1 MGMQNGAV
9 SDIVYT
15 SYFALWRKP
24 LKRAVAALIIVA
36 MLLPLILTGC
46 GPDRGQGSVVC
57 RQFIQHLSNFEYDAA
72 YQLISPDLQKEEPY
86 QPPKATKAPTPG
98 PGETAAPTAEPTAT
112 PLPTAE
118 PTAVPADVT
127 DHRMTKTEFRK
138 RYTDIFEAM
147 ELTAITSQII
157 SEVNGTLNASV
168 VYRMA
173 YLTKKAGNLIF
184 DFTVNSEYHEGWV
197 VMWDPSLIF
206 PNMEWGD
213 TMLMGTNYPDRGEIF
228 DADGILLA
236 ENVSAVTVYCIPS
249 KIQLRDGGKAVTD
262 VKELFKA
269 EDKDLTPDQLLEKEQ
284 YVPFEQAVAAVP
296 ELEMTEADV
305 RNSLA
310 RTFRDFAKLA
320 VLYPDEMNP
329 DLEARLLSIPGVGV
343 DSNNYGTL
351 RQYPFGTSLAHLLG
365 YAGIIQKEYLNHYSM
380 ENGILKENKE
390 WLYVLDENGNKVND
404 PNYDGDSW
412 LGYAGLEKQYEERLR
427 GVKGS
432 FAYIQGA
439 GGKVKQILYNVP
451 AVDGEDL
458 HLTVKINLQ
467 QRAEEVIKNIVYDDS
482 ISGTVIVMDPTTGG
496 VQAMVSVPGYDPN
509 DFSRGDLD
517 DEAWAAMEKDPKTP
531 LLNRAIQG
539 LYPPGST
546 FKPLVAIT
554 GLESGNMTLD
564 WDFPEEQEH
573 LRGIDTIWNP
583 TKGKLIP
590 ESGVTKVT
598 RTYSTNRRGPMNM
611 KNCMIQSD
619 NIYFAYLGMKIGWD
633 TLKRYLT
640 VMGMG
645 EAVPFDL
652 PTQRSQ
658 IKNTTPDEDGRV
670 SEETMDLL
678 AMTGYGQGELLLTP
692 LQLATYI
699 SAFRNGGTAYAPYVI
714 ESIWQE
720 EGTEYVQVDQH
731 EETVWKDLCATTTA
745 EAIRDMLE
753 GVVEAPSNMG
763 KNPVTKQNWGGYGTG
778 RFLSVL
784 RTYTCA
790 GKTGTAELAKKQ
802 NAKDADKELAW
813 FVAFRSRHI
822 DGTELQPKEERLVLV
837 MLEID
842 MTKQL
847 EEWTMMKFLIAQ
859 VLLKDDTLTES
870 PTTDSCIE
878 SKSSDTETVN
888 TAATA
893 DGEGEDDE
901 NNAG

>member
-1 MGMQNGAV
+1 M
-9 SDIVYT
+9 
-15 SYFALWRKP
+15 
-24 LKRAVAALIIVA
+24 KRVIAALIILA
-36 MLLPLILTGC
+36 MLLPVALTGC

-57 RQFIQHLSNFEYDAA
+57 RQFIEYLANQNFDAA
-72 YQLISPDLQKEEPY
+72 YTLIAPDLQKEEPPE
-86 QPPKATKAPTPG
+86 PPKATKAPTPG

-118 PTAVPADVT
+118 PTAVPAEVT
-127 DHRMTKTEFRK
+127 DHRMTRTEFKR

-147 ELTAITSQII
+147 GLTAITAQIV

-173 YLTKKAGNLIF
+173 YLTSKAGNLIF

-228 DADGILLA
+228 DAEGILLA
-236 ENVSAVTVYCIPS
+236 ENVPAVTIYCIPS
-249 KIQLRDGGKAVTD
+249 KIQLKDGGKAVTD
-262 VKELFKA
+262 VKTLFKA
-269 EDKDLTPDQLLEKEQ
+269 EDKDLTPEQLAEKEL

-296 ELEMTEADV
+296 ELNLTEADV

-310 RTFRDFAKLA
+310 RTFRDFAKLK
-320 VLYPDEMNP
+320 VMYPDQMTPE
-329 DLEARLLSIPGVGV
+329 LEARLLTIPGVGV

-351 RQYPFGTSLAHLLG
+351 RQYPYGTSLAHLLG

-412 LGYAGLEKQYEERLR
+412 LGYAGLEKQYEEKLR

-439 GGKVKQILYNVP
+439 GGKVKQILYNIP
-451 AVDGEDL
+451 PVDGEDL
-458 HLTVKINLQ
+458 HLTVKIDLQ
-467 QRAEEVIKNIVYDDS
+467 KRVEEAIQTIVYDDS
-482 ISGTVIVMDPTTGG
+482 ISGTVIVMNPTTGG
-496 VQAMVSVPGYDPN
+496 VEALISFPGYDPN
-509 DFSRGDLD
+509 SFSRGEMD
-517 DEAWAAMEKDPKTP
+517 DEVWAAMEKDPKTP

-554 GLESGNMTLD
+554 ALESGAVTLD
-564 WDFPEEQEH
+564 WAFPEEQER
-573 LRGIDTIWNP
+573 LKGTDTIWNP
-583 TKGKLIP
+583 TKGTLMP

-633 TLKRYLT
+633 TLKRYLS

-645 EAVPFDL
+645 ESIPFDL

-658 IKNTTPDEDGRV
+658 IKNTTPDENGLV

-692 LQLATYI
+692 LQLASYI
-699 SAFRNGGTAYAPYVI
+699 SAFRNGGTVYEPYVI

-720 EGTEYVQVDQH
+720 DKTEYTEVSHH
-731 EETVWKDLCATTTA
+731 EATIWKELCATSTA
-745 EAIRDMLE
+745 DAILDMLE

-763 KNPVTKQNWGGYGTG
+763 KNPVTKENWGGYGTG

-790 GKTGTAELAKKQ
+790 GKTGTAELAKKL

-822 DGTELQPKEERLVLV
+822 DGTPLEPEEERLVLV

-842 MTKQL
+842 MTKQVD
-847 EEWTMMKFLIAQ
+847 EWTQMKFLIAQ
-859 VLLKDDTLTES
+859 VLLKDDTLTVP
-870 PTTDSCIE
+870 PTSESCIE
-878 SKSSDTETVN
+878 NSGTGDTDTVTTSATTDTEDDGN
-888 TAATA
+888 TN
-893 DGEGEDDE
+893 G
-901 NNAG
+901 

>member
-1 MGMQNGAV
+1 M
-9 SDIVYT
+9 
-15 SYFALWRKP
+15 
-24 LKRAVAALIIVA
+24 KRTVAALLILA
-36 MLLPLILTGC
+36 MLLPIAVLTGC

-57 RQFIQHLSNFEYDAA
+57 VQFINYLANEDYDSA
-72 YQLISPDLQKEEPY
+72 YNLIADDLKKEE
-86 QPPKATKAPTPG
+86 PPKATKAPTPG
-98 PGETAAPTAEPTAT
+98 PGETPAPTAAPTVEPTAEP
-112 PLPTAE
+112 E
-118 PTAVPADVT
+118 GNT
-127 DHRMTKTEFRK
+127 DHRMTRTEFKK
-138 RYTDIFEAM
+138 RYTDIFSAM
-147 ELTAITSQII
+147 GLTGIGKKII
-157 SEVNGTLNASV
+157 SEVNGTINASV
-168 VYRMA
+168 VYEMT
-173 YLTKKAGNLIF
+173 YYSEKAGNLTF
-184 DFTVNSEYHEGWV
+184 TFTVNSEYHEGWM

-213 TMLMGTNYPDRGEIF
+213 TMLVGTNYPDRGEIF

-236 ENVSAVTVYCIPS
+236 ENVPAVTVYCIPS
-249 KIQLRDGGKAVTD
+249 KIQLKDGGKAVTD
-262 VKELFKA
+262 VKTLFKA
-269 EDKDLTPDQLLEKEQ
+269 EDKGLTPEQLAEKEL

-296 ELEMTEADV
+296 ELQMTDADV

-320 VLYPDEMNP
+320 VLYPDEMSP
-329 DLEARLLSIPGVGV
+329 ELEARLLTIPGVGV

-412 LGYAGLEKQYEERLR
+412 LGYAGLEKQFEERLR

-432 FAYIQGA
+432 FADIQGK
-439 GGKVKQILYNVP
+439 GGAVKQILYNVP

-458 HLTVKINLQ
+458 HLTVKINMQ

-482 ISGTVIVMDPTTGG
+482 ISGTVIVMNPTTGG
-496 VQAMVSVPGYDPN
+496 VEAMVSFPGYDPN
-509 DFSRGDLD
+509 SFSRGDLD
-517 DEAWAAMEKDPKTP
+517 DEAWSAMEKDPKTP

-554 GLESGNMTLD
+554 ALESGNVTLD
-564 WDFPEEQEH
+564 WAFPEEQER
-573 LRGIDTIWNP
+573 LKGTDTIWNP

-598 RTYSTNRRGPMNM
+598 RTWSTNRRGPMNM

-633 TLKRYLT
+633 TLKKYLT

-645 EAVPFDL
+645 EAIPFEL
-652 PTQRSQ
+652 PTQKSQ
-658 IKNTTPDEDGRV
+658 IKNTGTAEEPA

-692 LQLATYI
+692 LQLACYI
-699 SAFRNGGTAYAPYVI
+699 SAFRNGGTVYAPYVI

-720 EGTEYVQVDQH
+720 DKTEYKEITHH
-731 EETVWKDLCATTTA
+731 EQTIWKELCATSTA
-745 EAIRDMLE
+745 ESIRDMLE
-753 GVVEAPSNMG
+753 GVVEPPSNMG
-763 KNPVTKQNWGGYGTG
+763 KNPVTKAPWAGYGTG

-784 RTYTCA
+784 RVYTCA

-813 FVAFRSRHI
+813 FVAFRSRHL
-822 DGTELQPKEERLVLV
+822 DGTELAPEEERLVLV

-842 MTKQL
+842 MTKQVD
-847 EEWTMMKFLIAQ
+847 EWTQMKFLIAQ
-859 VLLKDDTLTES
+859 ALLKDDTLTVS
-870 PTTDSCIE
+870 PSSESCIE
-878 SKSSDTETVN
+878 ERSSEPDAVN
-888 TAATA
+888 TAAGN
-893 DGEGEDDE
+893 DGENDDG
-901 NNAG
+901 NHAG

>member
-1 MGMQNGAV
+1 M
-9 SDIVYT
+9 
-15 SYFALWRKP
+15 
-24 LKRAVAALIIVA
+24 KRAVAALLIVA
-36 MLLPLILTGC
+36 VLLPLVLTGC
-46 GPDRGQGSVVC
+46 GPDRGSGTIVC
-57 RQFIQHLSNFEYDAA
+57 RQFIQYIAEQNFDAA
-72 YQLISPDLQKEEPY
+72 YGLIAADLRKPDPY
-86 QPPKATKAPTPG
+86 EPPKPTKAPTPG

-118 PTAVPADVT
+118 PTAEPAGST
-127 DHRMTKTEFRK
+127 DHSMTRAEFKK
-138 RYTDIFEAM
+138 RYTDIFDAM
-147 ELTAITSQII
+147 ELTAITSQIV

-173 YLTKKAGNLIF
+173 YLTNKAGNLIF
-184 DFTVNSEYHEGWV
+184 DFTVSSEYHEGWV

-213 TMLMGTNYPDRGEIF
+213 TMLAGTNYPDRGEIF
-228 DADGILLA
+228 DAEGILLA
-236 ENVSAVTVYCIPS
+236 ENVPAVTIYCIPS
-249 KIQLRDGGKAVTD
+249 KIQLKDGGKAVTD
-262 VKELFKA
+262 VKTLFKA
-269 EDKDLTPDQLLEKEQ
+269 EDKQLTPDQLLEKEL
-284 YVPFEQAVAAVP
+284 YVPFEQMVAAVP

-305 RNSLA
+305 RNALA
-310 RTFRDFAKLA
+310 RTFRDFCKLA
-320 VLYPDEMNP
+320 VLYPDEMSP
-329 DLEARLLSIPGVGV
+329 ELEARLLTIPGVGV

-351 RQYPFGTSLAHLLG
+351 RQYPYGTSLAHLLG

-390 WLYVLDENGNKVND
+390 WLYVLDEEGNRVND

-412 LGYAGLEKQYEERLR
+412 LGYAGLEKQYEEKLR

-458 HLTVKINLQ
+458 HLTVKINMQ
-467 QRAEEVIKNIVYDDS
+467 KRAEEAIKTIVYDDS
-482 ISGTVIVMDPTTGG
+482 ISGTVIVMNPTTGA
-496 VQAMVSVPGYDPN
+496 VEAMVSFPGYDPN

-554 GLESGNMTLD
+554 GLESGSVTLD
-564 WDFPEEQEH
+564 WAFPEEQER
-573 LRGIDTIWNP
+573 LKGTDTIWNP
-583 TKGKLIP
+583 TKGTLIP

-598 RTYSTNRRGPMNM
+598 RTWSTNRRGPMNM

-645 EAVPFDL
+645 ESVPFDL
-652 PTQRSQ
+652 PTQKSQ
-658 IKNTTPDEDGRV
+658 VKNTTPDENGNV

-699 SAFRNGGTAYAPYVI
+699 SAFRNGGVAYAPYVI
-714 ESIWQE
+714 ESVWQE
-720 EGTEYVQVDQH
+720 DKTEYNQVSHH
-731 EETVWKDLCATTTA
+731 EETVWKDLCATSTA

-753 GVVEAPSNMG
+753 GVVEPPSNMG
-763 KNPVTKQNWGGYGTG
+763 KNPITKQNWGGYGTG

-784 RTYTCA
+784 REYTCA
-790 GKTGTAELAKKQ
+790 GKTGTAELAKKL

-813 FVAFRSRHI
+813 FVAFRSKHL
-822 DGTELQPKEERLVLV
+822 DGTPLKPEEERLVLV

-842 MTKQL
+842 MTKQV
-847 EEWTMMKFLIAQ
+847 EEWTQMKFLIAQ
-859 VLLKDDTLTES
+859 VLLKDDTLTVS
-870 PTTDSCIE
+870 PGTDTCIE
-878 SKSSDTETVN
+878 GDTGTGDAVN
-888 TAATA
+888 TAATP
-893 DGEGEDDE
+893 DDE
-901 NNAG
+901 DGNSAG

>member
-1 MGMQNGAV
+1 M
-9 SDIVYT
+9 
-15 SYFALWRKP
+15 
-24 LKRAVAALIIVA
+24 KRTLAALLILA
-36 MLLPLILTGC
+36 MLLPLVLTGC

-57 RQFIQHLSNFEYDAA
+57 RQFIQYLAEQNFDAA
-72 YQLISPDLQKEEPY
+72 YDLISPDLQKEDPP
-86 QPPKATKAPTPG
+86 QPVKPTKGPTPG
-98 PGETAAPTAEPTAT
+98 PGETAAPTAAPTAT

-118 PTAVPADVT
+118 PTAEPADST
-127 DHRMTKTEFRK
+127 NHRMTRAEFKK
-138 RYTDIFEAM
+138 RYTDIFDAM
-147 ELTAITSQII
+147 ELTAITSQIV

-173 YLTKKAGNLIF
+173 YLTNKAGNLIF
-184 DFTVNSEYHEGWV
+184 DFTVSSEYHEGWV

-213 TMLMGTNYPDRGEIF
+213 TMLVGTNYPDRGEIF
-228 DADGILLA
+228 DAEGILLA
-236 ENVSAVTVYCIPS
+236 ENVPAVTIYCIPS
-249 KIQLRDGGKAVTD
+249 KIQLKDGGKAVTD
-262 VKELFKA
+262 VKTLFKA
-269 EDKDLTPDQLLEKEQ
+269 EDKQLTPDQLLEKEL

-296 ELEMTEADV
+296 ELELTEADV

-310 RTFRDFAKLA
+310 RTFRDFAKLK

-329 DLEARLLSIPGVGV
+329 ELEARLLAIPGVGV

-351 RQYPFGTSLAHLLG
+351 RQYPYGTSLAHLLG

-412 LGYAGLEKQYEERLR
+412 LGYAGLEKQYEEKLR

-432 FAYIQGA
+432 FAYIQGK
-439 GGKVKQILYNVP
+439 GGQVKQILYNVP

-458 HLTVKINLQ
+458 HLSVKINLQ
-467 QRAEEVIKNIVYDDS
+467 KRTEEVIQNIVYDDA
-482 ISGTVIVMDPTTGG
+482 ISGTVIVMNPTTGA
-496 VQAMVSVPGYDPN
+496 VEAMVSFPGYDPN
-509 DFSRGDLD
+509 SFTRGDLD

-564 WDFPEEQEH
+564 WAFPEEQEH

-583 TKGKLIP
+583 TKGTLIP

-645 EAVPFDL
+645 EAIPFDL
-652 PTQRSQ
+652 PTQKSQ
-658 IKNTTPDEDGRV
+658 IKNTGDGEKEA

-692 LQLATYI
+692 LQLLRDRVRLA
-699 SAFRNGGTAYAPYVI
+699 GG
-714 ESIWQE
+714 QDR
-720 EGTEYVQVDQH
+720 VQRGLPPRAH
-731 EETVWKDLCATTTA
+731 H
-745 EAIRDMLE
+745 LE
-753 GVVEAPSNMG
+753 GDLRHRHGRIHPGHAGGGRGGAQHHGQEPGDPRALGRLRHGPVFEHPSDLHLRRQDG
-763 KNPVTKQNWGGYGTG
+763 HRRVGEKAERQGRGQGAGLVRGLPQPPYRRHRAGPRRGAAGAGHAGDRHDQAGGRVDPDEVFDRPGPAEG
-778 RFLSVL
+778 RQPDGVAHL
-784 RTYTCA
+784 RHLHRGGHGDHRRRFQQRRGRA
-790 GKTGTAELAKKQ
+790 Q
-802 NAKDADKELAW
+802 
-813 FVAFRSRHI
+813 R
-822 DGTELQPKEERLVLV
+822 RLR
-837 MLEID
+837 
-842 MTKQL
+842 
-847 EEWTMMKFLIAQ
+847 
-859 VLLKDDTLTES
+859 
-870 PTTDSCIE
+870 
-878 SKSSDTETVN
+878 
-888 TAATA
+888 AA
-893 DGEGEDDE
+893 
-901 NNAG
+901 

>member
-1 MGMQNGAV
+1 M
-9 SDIVYT
+9 
-15 SYFALWRKP
+15 
-24 LKRAVAALIIVA
+24 KRAVAALLIVA
-36 MLLPLILTGC
+36 VLLPLVLTGC
-46 GPDRGQGSVVC
+46 GPDRGSGTIVC
-57 RQFIQHLSNFEYDAA
+57 RQFIQYIAEQNFDAA
-72 YQLISPDLQKEEPY
+72 YGLIAADLRKPDPY
-86 QPPKATKAPTPG
+86 EPPKPTKAPTPG

-118 PTAVPADVT
+118 PTAEPADSSN
-127 DHRMTKTEFRK
+127 HRMTRAEFKK
-138 RYTDIFEAM
+138 RYTDIFDAM

-168 VYRMA
+168 FYKMA
-173 YLTKKAGNLIF
+173 YISNKAGNLIF
-184 DFTVNSEYHEGWV
+184 DFTVKSEYHDGVWV

-213 TMLMGTNYPDRGEIF
+213 TMLAGTNYPDRGEIF
-228 DADGILLA
+228 DAEGILLA
-236 ENVSAVTVYCIPS
+236 ENVPAVTIYCIPS
-249 KIQLRDGGKAVTD
+249 KIQLKDGGKAVTD
-262 VKELFKA
+262 VKTLFKA
-269 EDKDLTPDQLLEKEQ
+269 EDKQLTPDQLLEKEL
-284 YVPFEQAVAAVP
+284 YVPFEQMVAAVP

-305 RNSLA
+305 RNALA
-310 RTFRDFAKLA
+310 RTFRDFCKLA
-320 VLYPDEMNP
+320 VLYPDEMSP
-329 DLEARLLSIPGVGV
+329 ELEARLLTIPGVGV

-351 RQYPFGTSLAHLLG
+351 RQYPYGTSLAHLLG

-390 WLYVLDENGNKVND
+390 WLYVLDEEGNRVND

-412 LGYAGLEKQYEERLR
+412 LGYAGLEKQYEEKLR

-458 HLTVKINLQ
+458 HLTVKINMQ
-467 QRAEEVIKNIVYDDS
+467 KRAEEAIKTIVYDDS
-482 ISGTVIVMDPTTGG
+482 ISGTVIVMNPTTGA
-496 VQAMVSVPGYDPN
+496 VEAMVSFPGYDPN

-564 WDFPEEQEH
+564 WAFPEEQER
-573 LRGIDTIWNP
+573 LRGTDTIWNP
-583 TKGKLIP
+583 TKGTLIP

-598 RTYSTNRRGPMNM
+598 RTWSTNRRGPMNM

-640 VMGMG
+640 IMGMG
-645 EAVPFDL
+645 ESVPFDL
-652 PTQRSQ
+652 PTQKSQ
-658 IKNTTPDEDGRV
+658 VKNTTPDENGNV

-699 SAFRNGGTAYAPYVI
+699 SAFRNGGVAYAPYVI
-714 ESIWQE
+714 ESVWQE
-720 EGTEYVQVDQH
+720 DKTEYNQVSHH
-731 EETVWKDLCATTTA
+731 EETVWKELCATSTA

-753 GVVEAPSNMG
+753 GVVEPPSNMG
-763 KNPVTKQNWGGYGTG
+763 KNPITKQNWGGYGTG

-784 RTYTCA
+784 REYTCA
-790 GKTGTAELAKKQ
+790 GKTGTAELAKKL

-813 FVAFRSRHI
+813 FVAFRSKHL
-822 DGTELQPKEERLVLV
+822 DGTPLKPEEERLVLV

-842 MTKQL
+842 MTKQV
-847 EEWTMMKFLIAQ
+847 EEWTQMKFLIAQ

-870 PTTDSCIE
+870 PGTDTCIE
-878 SKSSDTETVN
+878 GDTGAGDAVN
-888 TAATA
+888 TAATP
-893 DGEGEDDE
+893 DGEGG
-901 NNAG
+901 NSAG

>member
-1 MGMQNGAV
+1 M
-9 SDIVYT
+9 
-15 SYFALWRKP
+15 
-24 LKRAVAALIIVA
+24 KRTLAALLILA
-36 MLLPLILTGC
+36 MLLPLVLTGC

-57 RQFIQHLSNFEYDAA
+57 RQFIQYLAEQNFDAA
-72 YQLISPDLQKEEPY
+72 YELIAADLKKAEPE
-86 QPPKATKAPTPG
+86 QTAAPTKAPTPG
-98 PGETAAPTAEPTAT
+98 PGETAIPTMAPTAT

-118 PTAVPADVT
+118 PTAEPEGTTV
-127 DHRMTKTEFRK
+127 HRMTRAEFKR
-138 RYTDIFEAM
+138 RYTDIFDAM
-147 ELTAITSQII
+147 ELTAITSQIV

-173 YLTKKAGNLIF
+173 YLTNKAGNLIF
-184 DFTVNSEYHEGWV
+184 DFTVNSEYHDGQWV

-213 TMLMGTNYPDRGEIF
+213 TMLVGTNYPDRGEIF
-228 DADGILLA
+228 DAEGILLA
-236 ENVSAVTVYCIPS
+236 ENVPAVTIYCIPS
-249 KIQLRDGGKAVTD
+249 KIQLKDGGKAVTD
-262 VKELFKA
+262 VKTLFKA
-269 EDKDLTPDQLLEKEQ
+269 EDKQLTPDQLLEKEL

-296 ELEMTEADV
+296 ELELTEADV

-310 RTFRDFAKLA
+310 RTFRDFAKLK

-329 DLEARLLSIPGVGV
+329 ELEARLLAIPGVGV

-351 RQYPFGTSLAHLLG
+351 RQYPYGTSLAHLLG
-365 YAGIIQKEYLNHYSM
+365 YAGIIQKEYINQFDPKT
-380 ENGILKENKE
+380 GQPNKE
-390 WLYVLDENGNKVND
+390 WLYVIDPVTGKKVND

-412 LGYAGLEKQYEERLR
+412 LGYAGLEKQYEEKLR

-432 FAYIQGA
+432 FAYIQGK
-439 GGKVKQILYNVP
+439 GGQVKQILYNVP

-458 HLTVKINLQ
+458 HLSVKINLQ
-467 QRAEEVIKNIVYDDS
+467 KRTEEVIQNIVYDDS
-482 ISGTVIVMDPTTGG
+482 ISGTVIVMNPTTGA
-496 VQAMVSVPGYDPN
+496 VEAMVSFPGYDPN
-509 DFSRGDLD
+509 SFTRGDLD

-564 WDFPEEQEH
+564 WAFPQDQEH
-573 LRGIDTIWNP
+573 LRDIDTIWNP
-583 TKGKLIP
+583 TKGTLIP

-652 PTQRSQ
+652 PTQKSQ
-658 IKNTTPDEDGRV
+658 IKNTGDGEKEA

-692 LQLATYI
+692 LQLASYI
-699 SAFRNGGTAYAPYVI
+699 SAFRNGGTVYAPYVI
-714 ESIWQE
+714 ESVWQE
-720 EGTEYVQVDQH
+720 DKTEYTEVSRH
-731 EETVWKDLCATTTA
+731 EPTVWKEICATGTA

-763 KNPVTKQNWGGYGTG
+763 KNPVTKEHWGGYGTG
-778 RFLSVL
+778 RFLSIL

-790 GKTGTAELAKKQ
+790 GKTGTAELAKKL

-822 DGTELQPKEERLVLV
+822 DGAELEPEEERLVLV

-842 MTKQL
+842 MTKQVD
-847 EEWTMMKFLIAQ
+847 EWTQMKFLIAQ
-859 VLLKDDTLTES
+859 ALLKDDSLTES
-870 PTTDSCIE
+870 PTTDTCIE
-878 SKSSDTETVN
+878 SDAVN
-888 TAATA
+888 TAAGA
-893 DGEGEDDE
+893 GAAGG

>member
-1 MGMQNGAV
+1 M
-9 SDIVYT
+9 
-15 SYFALWRKP
+15 
-24 LKRAVAALIIVA
+24 KRTLAALLILA
-36 MLLPLILTGC
+36 MLLPLVLTGC

-57 RQFIQHLSNFEYDAA
+57 RQFIQYLAEQNFDAA
-72 YQLISPDLQKEEPY
+72 YELIAADLKKAEPE
-86 QPPKATKAPTPG
+86 QTAAPTKAPTPG
-98 PGETAAPTAEPTAT
+98 PGETAIPTMAPTAT

-118 PTAVPADVT
+118 PTAEPEGTTV
-127 DHRMTKTEFRK
+127 HRMTRAEFKR
-138 RYTDIFEAM
+138 RYTDIFDAM
-147 ELTAITSQII
+147 ELTAITSQIV

-173 YLTKKAGNLIF
+173 YLTNKAGNLIF
-184 DFTVNSEYHEGWV
+184 DFTVNSEYHDGQWV

-213 TMLMGTNYPDRGEIF
+213 TMLVGTNYPDRGEIF
-228 DADGILLA
+228 DAEGILLA
-236 ENVSAVTVYCIPS
+236 ENVPAVTIYCIPS
-249 KIQLRDGGKAVTD
+249 KIQLKDGGKAVTD
-262 VKELFKA
+262 VKTLFKA
-269 EDKDLTPDQLLEKEQ
+269 EDKQLTPDQLLEKEL

-296 ELEMTEADV
+296 ELELTEADV

-310 RTFRDFAKLA
+310 RTFRDFAKLK

-329 DLEARLLSIPGVGV
+329 ELEARLLAIPGVGV

-351 RQYPFGTSLAHLLG
+351 RQYPYGTSLAHLLG
-365 YAGIIQKEYLNHYSM
+365 YAGIIQKEYINQFDPKT
-380 ENGILKENKE
+380 GQPNKE
-390 WLYVLDENGNKVND
+390 WLYVIDPVTGKKVND

-412 LGYAGLEKQYEERLR
+412 LGYAGLEKQYEEKLR

-432 FAYIQGA
+432 FAYIQGK
-439 GGKVKQILYNVP
+439 GGQVKQILYNVP

-458 HLTVKINLQ
+458 HLSVKINLQ
-467 QRAEEVIKNIVYDDS
+467 KRTEEVIQNIVYDDS
-482 ISGTVIVMDPTTGG
+482 ISGTVIVMNPTTGA
-496 VQAMVSVPGYDPN
+496 VEAMVSFPGYDPN
-509 DFSRGDLD
+509 SFTRGDLD

-564 WDFPEEQEH
+564 WAFPQDQEH
-573 LRGIDTIWNP
+573 LRDIDTIWNP
-583 TKGKLIP
+583 TKGTLIP

-652 PTQRSQ
+652 PTQKSQ
-658 IKNTTPDEDGRV
+658 IKNTGDGEKEA

-692 LQLATYI
+692 LQLASYI
-699 SAFRNGGTAYAPYVI
+699 SAFRNGGTVYAPYVI
-714 ESIWQE
+714 ESVWQE
-720 EGTEYVQVDQH
+720 DKTEYTEVSRH
-731 EETVWKDLCATTTA
+731 EPTVWKEICATGTA

-763 KNPVTKQNWGGYGTG
+763 KNPVTKEHWGGYGTG
-778 RFLSVL
+778 RFLSIL

-822 DGTELQPKEERLVLV
+822 DGAELEPEEERLVLV

-842 MTKQL
+842 MTKQVD
-847 EEWTMMKFLIAQ
+847 EWTQMKFLIAQ
-859 VLLKDDTLTES
+859 ALLKDDSLTES
-870 PTTDSCIE
+870 PTTDTCIE
-878 SKSSDTETVN
+878 SDAVN
-888 TAATA
+888 TAAGA
-893 DGEGEDDE
+893 GAAGG

>member
-1 MGMQNGAV
+1 M
-9 SDIVYT
+9 
-15 SYFALWRKP
+15 
-24 LKRAVAALIIVA
+24 KRTLAALLILA
-36 MLLPLILTGC
+36 MLLPLVLTGC

-57 RQFIQHLSNFEYDAA
+57 RQFIQYLAEQNFDAA
-72 YQLISPDLQKEEPY
+72 YELITPDLKKAEPE
-86 QPPKATKAPTPG
+86 QTAAPTKAPTPG
-98 PGETAAPTAEPTAT
+98 PGETAIPTMAPTAT

-118 PTAVPADVT
+118 PTAEPEGTTV
-127 DHRMTKTEFRK
+127 HRMTRAEFKR
-138 RYTDIFEAM
+138 RYTDIFDAM
-147 ELTAITSQII
+147 ELTAITSQIV

-173 YLTKKAGNLIF
+173 YLTNKAGNLIF
-184 DFTVNSEYHEGWV
+184 DFTVNSEYHDGQWV
-197 VMWDPSLIF
+197 VMWAPSLIF

-213 TMLMGTNYPDRGEIF
+213 TMLVGTNYPDRGEIF
-228 DADGILLA
+228 DAEGILLA
-236 ENVSAVTVYCIPS
+236 ENVPAVTVYCIPS
-249 KIQLRDGGKAVTD
+249 KIQLKDGGKAVTD
-262 VKELFKA
+262 VKTLFKA
-269 EDKDLTPDQLLEKEQ
+269 EDRQLTPDQLLEKEL

-296 ELEMTEADV
+296 ELGLTDADV

-320 VLYPDEMNP
+320 VLYPDEMSP
-329 DLEARLLSIPGVGV
+329 ELEARLLAIPGVGV

-351 RQYPFGTSLAHLLG
+351 RQYPYGTSLAHLLG

-390 WLYVLDENGNKVND
+390 WLYVLDENGNRVND

-412 LGYAGLEKQYEERLR
+412 LGYAGLEKQYEEKLR

-432 FAYIQGA
+432 FAYIQGK
-439 GGKVKQILYNVP
+439 GGQVKQILYNVP

-458 HLTVKINLQ
+458 HLSVKINLQ
-467 QRAEEVIKNIVYDDS
+467 KRTEEVIQNIVYDDA
-482 ISGTVIVMDPTTGG
+482 ISGTVIVMNPTTGA
-496 VQAMVSVPGYDPN
+496 VEAMVSFPGYDPN
-509 DFSRGDLD
+509 SFTRGDLD

-554 GLESGNMTLD
+554 GLESGNVTLD
-564 WDFPEEQEH
+564 WAFPEEQE
-573 LRGIDTIWNP
+573 RVKPTDTIWNP
-583 TKGKLIP
+583 SRGTLIP

-652 PTQRSQ
+652 PTQKSQ
-658 IKNTTPDEDGRV
+658 IKNTGTAEEPA

-692 LQLATYI
+692 LQLASYI
-699 SAFRNGGTAYAPYVI
+699 SAFRNGGTVYAPYVI
-714 ESIWQE
+714 ESVWQE
-720 EGTEYVQVDQH
+720 DKTEYTEVSRH
-731 EETVWKDLCATTTA
+731 EPTVWKELCAGGTA
-745 EAIRDMLE
+745 DAILDMLE
-753 GVVEAPSNMG
+753 GVVEAPSTMG
-763 KNPVTKQNWGGYGTG
+763 RNPVTKEHWGGYGTG

-790 GKTGTAELAKKQ
+790 GKTGTAELAKKL

-822 DGTELQPKEERLVLV
+822 DGTELEPEEERLVLV

-842 MTKQL
+842 MTKQVD
-847 EEWTMMKFLIAQ
+847 EWTQMKFLIAQ
-859 VLLKDDTLTES
+859 ALLKDDTLTES
-870 PTTDSCIE
+870 PTSDTCIE
-878 SKSSDTETVN
+878 GDAVN
-888 TAATA
+888 TSASSN
-893 DGEGEDDE
+893 G
-901 NNAG
+901 AGGNSAG

>member
-1 MGMQNGAV
+1 M
-9 SDIVYT
+9 
-15 SYFALWRKP
+15 
-24 LKRAVAALIIVA
+24 KRAVAALLIVA
-36 MLLPLILTGC
+36 LLLPMAALSGC

-57 RQFIQHLSNFEYDAA
+57 RQFIQYLAQQDFDSA
-72 YQLISPDLQKEEPY
+72 YELISPDLQKEEPY

-98 PGETAAPTAEPTAT
+98 PGETAAPTAVPTAT

-118 PTAVPADVT
+118 PTAVPAGVT
-127 DHRMTKTEFRK
+127 DHRMTKAEFKK

-147 ELTAITSQII
+147 DLTAITSQVI

-173 YLTKKAGNLIF
+173 YITEKAGNLVF
-184 DFTVNSEYHEGWV
+184 DFTVSSEYHEGWV

-213 TMLMGTNYPDRGEIF
+213 TLLVGTNYPDRGEIF
-228 DADGILLA
+228 DAEGILLA
-236 ENVSAVTVYCIPS
+236 ENVPAVTIYCIPS
-249 KIQLRDGGKAVTD
+249 KIQLKDGGKAVTD
-262 VKELFKA
+262 VKTLFKA
-269 EDKDLTPDQLLEKEQ
+269 EDKELTPDQLLEKEL

-320 VLYPDEMNP
+320 VLYPDEMTP
-329 DLEARLLSIPGVGV
+329 ELEARLLTIPGVGV

-351 RQYPFGTSLAHLLG
+351 RQYPYGTSLAHLLG
-365 YAGIIQKEYLNHYSM
+365 YAGIIQKEYLNQYSV
-380 ENGILKENKE
+380 ENGMRKENKE

-458 HLTVKINLQ
+458 HLTVKIGLQ
-467 QRAEEVIKNIVYDDS
+467 QRVEEAIKAIVYDDS
-482 ISGTVIVMDPTTGG
+482 ISGTVIVTNPTTGAIE
-496 VQAMVSVPGYDPN
+496 AMVSFPGYDPN

-564 WDFPEEQEH
+564 WEFPAEQEH
-573 LRGIDTIWNP
+573 LNPLYVTWDPTRGT
-583 TKGKLIP
+583 LIP

-598 RTYSTNRRGPMNM
+598 RTYSTNRRMPMNM

-633 TLKRYLT
+633 TLKKYLSI
-640 VMGMG
+640 MGMG
-645 EAVPFDL
+645 EAVPFEL
-652 PTQRSQ
+652 PTQKSQ
-658 IKNTTPDEDGRV
+658 VKNTTPDEDGNV

-720 EGTEYVQVDQH
+720 DKTEYTEVEHH
-731 EETVWKDLCATTTA
+731 EETVWKELCSTSTA
-745 EAIRDMLE
+745 NAILDMLE
-753 GVVEAPSNMG
+753 GVVEPASSMG
-763 KNPVTKQNWGGYGTG
+763 RNPITKQNFGGYGTG
-778 RFLSVL
+778 RFLGIL
-784 RTYTCA
+784 RTYICA
-790 GKTGTAELAKKQ
+790 GKTGTAELAKKH

-813 FVAFRSRHI
+813 FVAFRSRHF
-822 DGTELQPKEERLVLV
+822 DGTPMEPEEERLVLV

-842 MTKQL
+842 MTKQVD
-847 EEWTMMKFLIAQ
+847 EWTQMKFLIAQ
-859 VLLKDDTLTES
+859 VLLKDDELTES
-870 PTTDSCIE
+870 PTTSTCIE
-878 SKSSDTETVN
+878 GDVVRTTDNVKTGIGSFL
-888 TAATA
+888 
-893 DGEGEDDE
+893 G
-901 NNAG
+901 

>member
-1 MGMQNGAV
+1 M
-9 SDIVYT
+9 
-15 SYFALWRKP
+15 
-24 LKRAVAALIIVA
+24 KRAVAALLIVA
-36 MLLPLILTGC
+36 VLLPLVLTGC
-46 GPDRGQGSVVC
+46 GPDRGSGTIVC
-57 RQFIQHLSNFEYDAA
+57 RQFIQYIAEQNFDAA
-72 YQLISPDLQKEEPY
+72 YGLIAADLRKPDPY
-86 QPPKATKAPTPG
+86 EPPKPTKAPTPG

-118 PTAVPADVT
+118 PTAEPAGST
-127 DHRMTKTEFRK
+127 DHSMTRAEFKK
-138 RYTDIFEAM
+138 RYTDIFDAM

-168 VYRMA
+168 FYKMA
-173 YLTKKAGNLIF
+173 YISNKAGNLIF
-184 DFTVNSEYHEGWV
+184 DFTVKSEYHDGVWV

-213 TMLMGTNYPDRGEIF
+213 TMLAGTNYPDRGEIF
-228 DADGILLA
+228 DAEGILLA
-236 ENVSAVTVYCIPS
+236 ENVPAVTIYCIPS
-249 KIQLRDGGKAVTD
+249 KIQLKDGGKAVTD
-262 VKELFKA
+262 VKTLFKA
-269 EDKDLTPDQLLEKEQ
+269 EDKQLTPDQLLEKEL
-284 YVPFEQAVAAVP
+284 YVPFEQMVAAVP

-305 RNSLA
+305 RNALA
-310 RTFRDFAKLA
+310 RTFRDFCKLA
-320 VLYPDEMNP
+320 VLYPDEMSP
-329 DLEARLLSIPGVGV
+329 ELEARLLTIPGVGV

-351 RQYPFGTSLAHLLG
+351 RQYPYGTSLAHLLG

-390 WLYVLDENGNKVND
+390 WLYVLDEEGNRVND

-412 LGYAGLEKQYEERLR
+412 LGYAGLEKQYEEKLR

-458 HLTVKINLQ
+458 HLTVKINMQ
-467 QRAEEVIKNIVYDDS
+467 KRAEEAIRTIVYDDS
-482 ISGTVIVMDPTTGG
+482 ISGTVLVMNPTSGA
-496 VQAMVSVPGYDPN
+496 VEAMVSFPGYDPN

-554 GLESGNMTLD
+554 GLESGSVTLD
-564 WDFPEEQEH
+564 WAFPEEQER
-573 LRGIDTIWNP
+573 LKGTDTIWNP
-583 TKGKLIP
+583 TKGTLIP

-598 RTYSTNRRGPMNM
+598 RTWSTNRRGPMNM

-645 EAVPFDL
+645 EAIPFDL
-652 PTQRSQ
+652 PTQKSQ
-658 IKNTTPDEDGRV
+658 IKNTGDGEKEA

-699 SAFRNGGTAYAPYVI
+699 SAFRNGGVAYAPYVI
-714 ESIWQE
+714 ESVWQE
-720 EGTEYVQVDQH
+720 DKTEYNQVSHH
-731 EETVWKDLCATTTA
+731 EETVWKELCATSTA

-753 GVVEAPSNMG
+753 GVVEPPSNMG
-763 KNPVTKQNWGGYGTG
+763 KNPITKQNWGGYGTG

-784 RTYTCA
+784 REYTCA
-790 GKTGTAELAKKQ
+790 GKTGTAELAKKM

-813 FVAFRSRHI
+813 FVAFRSKHL
-822 DGTELQPKEERLVLV
+822 DGTPLKPEEERLVLV

-842 MTKQL
+842 MTKQV
-847 EEWTMMKFLIAQ
+847 EEWTQMKFLIAQ

-870 PTTDSCIE
+870 PGTDTCIE
-878 SKSSDTETVN
+878 GDTGVGDAVN
-888 TAATA
+888 TAATP
-893 DGEGEDDE
+893 DGEGG
-901 NNAG
+901 NSAG

>member
-1 MGMQNGAV
+1 M
-9 SDIVYT
+9 
-15 SYFALWRKP
+15 
-24 LKRAVAALIIVA
+24 KRAIAALLILA
-36 MLLPLILTGC
+36 MLLPLCLTGC

-57 RQFIQHLSNFEYDAA
+57 RQFIQYLAEQNFDAA
-72 YQLISPDLQKEEPY
+72 YELIAADLRKEDPP

-127 DHRMTKTEFRK
+127 DHRMTRAEFKK

-173 YLTKKAGNLIF
+173 YLTNKAGNLIN
-184 DFTVNSEYHEGWV
+184 DFTVNSEYHDGQWV
-197 VMWDPSLIF
+197 VMWTPSLIF

-213 TMLMGTNYPDRGEIF
+213 TMLVGTNYPDRGEIF
-228 DADGILLA
+228 DAEGILLA
-236 ENVSAVTVYCIPS
+236 ENVPAVTIYCIPS
-249 KIQLRDGGKAVTD
+249 KIQLKDGGKAVTD
-262 VKELFKA
+262 VKTLFKA
-269 EDKDLTPDQLLEKEQ
+269 EDKQLTPDQLLEKEL

-296 ELEMTEADV
+296 ELELTEADV

-310 RTFRDFAKLA
+310 RTFRDFAKLK
-320 VLYPDEMNP
+320 VLYPDEMTP
-329 DLEARLLSIPGVGV
+329 DLEARLLAIPGVGV

-351 RQYPFGTSLAHLLG
+351 RQYPYGTSLAHLLG

-390 WLYVLDENGNKVND
+390 WLYVLDENGNRVND

-432 FAYIQGA
+432 FAYIQGK
-439 GGKVKQILYNVP
+439 GGQAKQILYNVP

-458 HLTVKINLQ
+458 HLSVKINLQ
-467 QRAEEVIKNIVYDDS
+467 KRTEEVIQNIVYDDA
-482 ISGTVIVMDPTTGG
+482 ISGTVIVMNPTTGA
-496 VQAMVSVPGYDPN
+496 VEAMVSFPGYNPN
-509 DFSRGDLD
+509 SFTRGDLD

-564 WDFPEEQEH
+564 WAFPQDQEH
-573 LRGIDTIWNP
+573 LRDIDTIWNP
-583 TKGKLIP
+583 TKGTLIP

-652 PTQRSQ
+652 PTQKSQ
-658 IKNTTPDEDGRV
+658 IKNTGDGDKEA

-692 LQLATYI
+692 LQLASYI
-699 SAFRNGGTAYAPYVI
+699 SAFRNGGTVYTPYVI

-720 EGTEYVQVDQH
+720 DKTEYTEVSRH
-731 EETVWKDLCATTTA
+731 EPTVWKEICATSTA
-745 EAIRDMLE
+745 DSILEMLE

-763 KNPVTKQNWGGYGTG
+763 KNPVTRQNWGGYGTG

-822 DGTELQPKEERLVLV
+822 DGTELKPEEERLVLV

-842 MTKQL
+842 MTKQV
-847 EEWTMMKFLIAQ
+847 EEWTQMKFLIAQ
-859 VLLKDDTLTES
+859 VLLKDDTLTQS
-870 PTTDSCIE
+870 PTSDTCIE
-878 SKSSDTETVN
+878 GDTVT
-888 TAATA
+888 TSAAST
-893 DGEGEDDE
+893 GEDG

>member
-1 MGMQNGAV
+1 M
-9 SDIVYT
+9 
-15 SYFALWRKP
+15 
-24 LKRAVAALIIVA
+24 KRTLAALLILA
-36 MLLPLILTGC
+36 MLLPLVLTGC

-57 RQFIQHLSNFEYDAA
+57 RQFIQYLAEQNFDAA
-72 YQLISPDLQKEEPY
+72 YELIAADLKKAEPE
-86 QPPKATKAPTPG
+86 QTAAPTKAPTPG
-98 PGETAAPTAEPTAT
+98 PGETAIPTMAPTAT

-118 PTAVPADVT
+118 PTAEPEGTTV
-127 DHRMTKTEFRK
+127 HRMTRAEFKR
-138 RYTDIFEAM
+138 RYTDIFDAM
-147 ELTAITSQII
+147 ELTAITSQIV

-173 YLTKKAGNLIF
+173 YLTNKAGNLIF
-184 DFTVNSEYHEGWV
+184 DFTVNSEYHDGQWV

-213 TMLMGTNYPDRGEIF
+213 TMLVGTNYPDRGEIF
-228 DADGILLA
+228 DAEGILLA
-236 ENVSAVTVYCIPS
+236 ENVPAVTIYCIPS
-249 KIQLRDGGKAVTD
+249 KIQLKDGGKAVTD
-262 VKELFKA
+262 VKTLFKA
-269 EDKDLTPDQLLEKEQ
+269 EDKQLTPDQLLEKEL

-296 ELEMTEADV
+296 ELELTEADV

-310 RTFRDFAKLA
+310 RTFRDFAKLK

-329 DLEARLLSIPGVGV
+329 ELEARLLAIPGVGV

-351 RQYPFGTSLAHLLG
+351 RQYPYGSSLAHLLG

-412 LGYAGLEKQYEERLR
+412 LGYAGLEKQYEEKLR

-432 FAYIQGA
+432 FAYIQGK
-439 GGKVKQILYNVP
+439 GGQVKQILYNVP

-458 HLTVKINLQ
+458 HLSVKINLQ
-467 QRAEEVIKNIVYDDS
+467 KRTEEVIQNIVYDDS
-482 ISGTVIVMDPTTGG
+482 ISGTVIVMNPTTGA
-496 VQAMVSVPGYDPN
+496 VEAMVSFPGYDPN
-509 DFSRGDLD
+509 SFTRGDLD

-564 WDFPEEQEH
+564 WAFPQDQEH
-573 LRGIDTIWNP
+573 LRDIDTIWNP
-583 TKGKLIP
+583 TKGTLIP

-652 PTQRSQ
+652 PTQKSQ
-658 IKNTTPDEDGRV
+658 IKNTGDGEKEA

-692 LQLATYI
+692 LQLASYI
-699 SAFRNGGTAYAPYVI
+699 SAFRNGGTVYAPYVI
-714 ESIWQE
+714 ESVWQE
-720 EGTEYVQVDQH
+720 DKTEYTEVSRH
-731 EETVWKDLCATTTA
+731 EPTVWKEICATGTA

-763 KNPVTKQNWGGYGTG
+763 KNPVTKEHWGGYGTG
-778 RFLSVL
+778 RFLSIL

-790 GKTGTAELAKKQ
+790 GKTGTAELAKKL

-822 DGTELQPKEERLVLV
+822 DGAELEPEEERLVLV

-842 MTKQL
+842 MTKQVD
-847 EEWTMMKFLIAQ
+847 EWTQMKFLIAQ
-859 VLLKDDTLTES
+859 ALLKDDSLTES
-870 PTTDSCIE
+870 PTTDTCIE
-878 SKSSDTETVN
+878 SDAVN
-888 TAATA
+888 TAAGA
-893 DGEGEDDE
+893 GAAGG

>member
-1 MGMQNGAV
+1 MYLGGK
-9 SDIVYT
+9 
-15 SYFALWRKP
+15 L
-24 LKRAVAALIIVA
+24 LKRAIAALIILA
-36 MLLPLILTGC
+36 MLLPLVLTGC

-57 RQFIQHLSNFEYDAA
+57 RQFIEYLANQNFDAA
-72 YQLISPDLQKEEPY
+72 YALIAPELQKAEP
-86 QPPKATKAPTPG
+86 PEAPKATKAPTPG

-118 PTAVPADVT
+118 PTAVPAEVT
-127 DHRMTKTEFRK
+127 DHRMTKTEFKK

-147 ELTAITSQII
+147 GLTAITAQII

-173 YLTKKAGNLIF
+173 YLTSKAGNLIF

-228 DADGILLA
+228 DAEGILLA
-236 ENVSAVTVYCIPS
+236 ENVPAVTIYCIPS
-249 KIQLRDGGKAVTD
+249 KIQLKDGGKAVTD
-262 VKELFKA
+262 VKTLFKA
-269 EDKDLTPDQLLEKEQ
+269 EDKDLTPDQLLEKEL

-296 ELEMTEADV
+296 ELGLTEADV

-310 RTFRDFAKLA
+310 RTFRDFAKLK
-320 VLYPDEMNP
+320 VMYPDQMNP
-329 DLEARLLSIPGVGV
+329 DLEARLLAIPGVGV

-351 RQYPFGTSLAHLLG
+351 RQYPYGTSLAHLLG

-390 WLYVLDENGNKVND
+390 WLYVLDEDGNKVND

-439 GGKVKQILYNVP
+439 GGKVKQILYNIP
-451 AVDGEDL
+451 PVDGEDL
-458 HLTVKINLQ
+458 HLTVKIDLQ
-467 QRAEEVIKNIVYDDS
+467 KRVEEAIQTIVYDDS
-482 ISGTVIVMDPTTGG
+482 ISGTVIVMNPTTGG
-496 VQAMVSVPGYDPN
+496 VEAMVSFPGYDPN
-509 DFSRGDLD
+509 SFSRGEMD
-517 DEAWAAMEKDPKTP
+517 DEVWAAMEKDPKTP

-554 GLESGNMTLD
+554 GLESGAVTLD
-564 WDFPEEQEH
+564 WAFPEDTEH
-573 LRGIDTIWNP
+573 IKGTDTIWNP
-583 TKGKLIP
+583 TKGTLIP

-652 PTQRSQ
+652 PTQKSQ
-658 IKNTTPDEDGRV
+658 IKNMTPDENGQV

-692 LQLATYI
+692 LQLASYI
-699 SAFRNGGTAYAPYVI
+699 SAFRNGGTVYAPYVI
-714 ESIWQE
+714 ESVWQE
-720 EGTEYVQVDQH
+720 DKTEYIEVSRH
-731 EETVWKDLCATTTA
+731 EETIWKELCATGTA

-763 KNPVTKQNWGGYGTG
+763 RNPVTKEAWGGYGTG

-802 NAKDADKELAW
+802 NAKDADRELAW
-813 FVAFRSRHI
+813 FVAFRSRHL
-822 DGTELQPKEERLVLV
+822 DGTELKPEEERLVLV

-842 MTKQL
+842 MTRQVD
-847 EEWTMMKFLIAQ
+847 EWTQMKFLIAQ
-859 VLLKDDTLTES
+859 VLLKDDTLTVP
-870 PTTDSCIE
+870 PTTQTCIE
-878 SKSSDTETVN
+878 NSGTDVDAVT

-893 DGEGEDDE
+893 DGEGEGDT
-901 NNAG
+901 AG

>member
-1 MGMQNGAV
+1 M
-9 SDIVYT
+9 
-15 SYFALWRKP
+15 
-24 LKRAVAALIIVA
+24 KRAIAALIILA
-36 MLLPLILTGC
+36 MLLPMALTGC

-57 RQFIQHLSNFEYDAA
+57 RQFVEYLANQNFDAA
-72 YQLISPDLQKEEPY
+72 YELISPDLQKEEPY

-98 PGETAAPTAEPTAT
+98 PGETAAPTAAPTPT

-118 PTAVPADVT
+118 PTVVPADVT
-127 DHRMTKTEFRK
+127 DHRMTKTEFKK

-147 ELTAITSQII
+147 DLTAITSQII

-173 YLTKKAGNLIF
+173 YLTNKAGNLIF
-184 DFTVNSEYHEGWV
+184 DFTVSSEYHDGRWV

-213 TMLMGTNYPDRGEIF
+213 TMLVGTNYPDRGEIF
-228 DADGILLA
+228 DAEGILLA
-236 ENVSAVTVYCIPS
+236 ENVPAVTIYCIPS
-249 KIQLRDGGKAVTD
+249 KIQLKDGGKAVTD
-262 VKELFKA
+262 VKTLFKA
-269 EDKDLTPDQLLEKEQ
+269 EDKQLTPDQLLEKEL

-296 ELEMTEADV
+296 ELGLTEADV

-310 RTFRDFAKLA
+310 RTFRDFAKLK
-320 VLYPDEMNP
+320 VMYPDQMTPE
-329 DLEARLLSIPGVGV
+329 LEARLLTIPGVGV

-351 RQYPFGTSLAHLLG
+351 RQYPYGTSLAHLLG

-432 FAYIQGA
+432 FAYIQGK
-439 GGKVKQILYNVP
+439 GGQAKQILYNVP

-458 HLTVKINLQ
+458 HLSVKINMQL
-467 QRAEEVIKNIVYDDS
+467 RAEEAIRTIVYDDS
-482 ISGTVIVMDPTTGG
+482 ISGTVIVMNPTTGA
-496 VQAMVSVPGYDPN
+496 VEAMVSFPGYDPN
-509 DFSRGDLD
+509 DFSRGNLD
-517 DEAWAAMEKDPKTP
+517 DEAWAEMEKDPKTP
-531 LLNRAIQG
+531 LLNRSIQG

-564 WDFPEEQEH
+564 WAFPEEQEH
-573 LRGIDTIWNP
+573 LKSVDTIWYP
-583 TKGKLIP
+583 TKGTLIP
-590 ESGVTKVT
+590 ESGVAKVT
-598 RTYSTNRRGPMNM
+598 RTASTNRRGPMNM

-645 EAVPFDL
+645 EAIPFDL
-652 PTQRSQ
+652 PTQKSQ
-658 IKNTTPDEDGRV
+658 IKNMTPDENGLV

-692 LQLATYI
+692 LQLASYI
-699 SAFRNGGTAYAPYVI
+699 SAFRNGGTVYEPYVI

-720 EGTEYVQVDQH
+720 EGTEYTEVERH
-731 EETVWKDLCATTTA
+731 EPTVWKEICATETA

-753 GVVEAPSNMG
+753 GVVEAPSTMG
-763 KNPVTKQNWGGYGTG
+763 RNPITHEHWGGYGTG

-813 FVAFRSRHI
+813 FVAFRSRKI
-822 DGTELQPKEERLVLV
+822 DGSELDPEDERLVLV

-842 MTKQL
+842 MTKQVD
-847 EEWTMMKFLIAQ
+847 EWTQMKFLIAQ
-859 VLLKDDTLTES
+859 VLLKDDILTES
-870 PTTDSCIE
+870 PTTETCIE
-878 SKSSDTETVN
+878 GDTGVVN
-888 TAATA
+888 TSTGTGAGGNTA
-893 DGEGEDDE
+893 G
-901 NNAG
+901 

>member
-1 MGMQNGAV
+1 M
-9 SDIVYT
+9 
-15 SYFALWRKP
+15 
-24 LKRAVAALIIVA
+24 KRVVAGLLTMT
-36 MLLPLILTGC
+36 MLLPLLFTGC
-46 GPDRGQGSVVC
+46 GPDRGQGTVAC
-57 RQFIQHLSNFEYDAA
+57 RQFIEYLAKQNYEGA
-72 YQLISPDLQKEEPY
+72 YSLISTDLKKEEPP
-86 QPPKATKAPTPG
+86 QPPKPTKAPTPG

-118 PTAVPADVT
+118 PTTVPEDSN
-127 DHRMTKTEFRK
+127 DHRMTRTEFMR
-138 RYTDIFEAM
+138 RYTEIFEAM
-147 ELTAITSQII
+147 ELTGISAQII

-168 VYRMA
+168 VYKMI
-173 YLTKKAGNLIF
+173 YYSNKAGTLDFN
-184 DFTVNSEYHEGWV
+184 FTVNSEYHDGQWV
-197 VMWDPSLIF
+197 VMWNPSLIF

-213 TMLMGTNYPDRGEIF
+213 TMLVGTNYPDRGEIF

-236 ENVSAVTVYCIPS
+236 ENVPAVTVYCIPS
-249 KIQLRDGGKAVTD
+249 KIQLKDGGKAVTD

-269 EDKDLTPDQLLEKEQ
+269 EDKSLTPEQLLEKEL

-329 DLEARLLSIPGVGV
+329 ELEARLLTIPGVGV

-390 WLYVLDENGNKVND
+390 WLYVLDENGNRVND
-404 PNYDGDSW
+404 PHYDGDSW

-458 HLTVKINLQ
+458 HLTVKINMQ
-467 QRAEEVIKNIVYDDS
+467 KRVEEAIQNIVYDDT
-482 ISGTVIVMDPTTGG
+482 ISGTVVVMNPTTGA
-496 VQAMVSVPGYDPN
+496 VEAMVSFPGYDPN
-509 DFSRGDLD
+509 SFSRGDLD

-554 GLESGNMTLD
+554 GLESGAVTLD
-564 WDFPEEQEH
+564 WAFPEDQE
-573 LRGIDTIWNP
+573 RVRPIDTVWNP
-583 TKGKLIP
+583 SKGKLIP

-633 TLKRYLT
+633 TLKRYLS

-645 EAVPFDL
+645 ESVPFDL
-652 PTQRSQ
+652 PTQKSQ
-658 IKNTTPDEDGRV
+658 IKNTTPDEDGLI

-699 SAFRNGGTAYAPYVI
+699 SAFRNGGIAYRPYVI

-720 EGTEYVQVDQH
+720 EGTEYVEVSHH
-731 EETVWKDLCATTTA
+731 EETVWKELCATSTA
-745 EAIRDMLE
+745 NAILEMLE

-790 GKTGTAELAKKQ
+790 GKTGTAELAKKL

-813 FVAFRSRHI
+813 FVAFRSKHI
-822 DGTELQPKEERLVLV
+822 DGEPLDPDEERLVLV

-842 MTKQL
+842 MTKQVD
-847 EEWTMMKFLIAQ
+847 EWTQMKFLLAQ
-859 VLLKDDTLTES
+859 VLLKDDILTES
-870 PTTDSCIE
+870 PTTQTCIE
-878 SKSSDTETVN
+878 NDTSANTVTTSN
-888 TAATA
+888 TAAE
-893 DGEGEDDE
+893 GEGE
-901 NNAG
+901 NSAG

>member
-1 MGMQNGAV
+1 MYLGGK
-9 SDIVYT
+9 
-15 SYFALWRKP
+15 L
-24 LKRAVAALIIVA
+24 LKRAIAALIILA
-36 MLLPLILTGC
+36 MLLPLVLTGC

-57 RQFIQHLSNFEYDAA
+57 RQFIEYLANQNFDAA
-72 YQLISPDLQKEEPY
+72 YALIAPELQKAEP
-86 QPPKATKAPTPG
+86 PEAPKATKAPTPG

-118 PTAVPADVT
+118 PTAVPAEVT
-127 DHRMTKTEFRK
+127 DHRMTKTEFKK

-147 ELTAITSQII
+147 GLTAITAQII

-173 YLTKKAGNLIF
+173 YLTSKAGNLIF

-228 DADGILLA
+228 DAEGILLA
-236 ENVSAVTVYCIPS
+236 ENVPAVTIYCIPS
-249 KIQLRDGGKAVTD
+249 KIQLKDGGKAVTD
-262 VKELFKA
+262 VKTLFKA
-269 EDKDLTPDQLLEKEQ
+269 EDKDLTPDQLLEKEL

-296 ELEMTEADV
+296 ELGLTEADV

-310 RTFRDFAKLA
+310 RTFRDFAKLK
-320 VLYPDEMNP
+320 VMYPDQMNP
-329 DLEARLLSIPGVGV
+329 DLEARLLAIPGVGV

-351 RQYPFGTSLAHLLG
+351 RQYPYGTSLAHLLG

-390 WLYVLDENGNKVND
+390 WLYVLDEDGNKVND

-439 GGKVKQILYNVP
+439 GGKVKQILYNIP
-451 AVDGEDL
+451 PVDGEDL
-458 HLTVKINLQ
+458 HLTVKIDLQ
-467 QRAEEVIKNIVYDDS
+467 KRVEEAIQTIVYDDS
-482 ISGTVIVMDPTTGG
+482 ISGTVIVMNPTTGG
-496 VQAMVSVPGYDPN
+496 VEAMVSFPGYDPN
-509 DFSRGDLD
+509 SFSRGEMD
-517 DEAWAAMEKDPKTP
+517 DEVWAAMEKDPKTP

-554 GLESGNMTLD
+554 GLESGAVTLD
-564 WDFPEEQEH
+564 WAFPEDTEH
-573 LRGIDTIWNP
+573 IKGTDTIWNP
-583 TKGKLIP
+583 TKGTLIP

-645 EAVPFDL
+645 EAIPFDL
-652 PTQRSQ
+652 PTQKSQ
-658 IKNTTPDEDGRV
+658 IKNMTPDENGQV

-692 LQLATYI
+692 LQLASYI
-699 SAFRNGGTAYAPYVI
+699 SAFRNGGTVYAPYVI
-714 ESIWQE
+714 ESVWQE
-720 EGTEYVQVDQH
+720 DKTEYIEVSRH
-731 EETVWKDLCATTTA
+731 EETIWKELCATGTA

-763 KNPVTKQNWGGYGTG
+763 RNPVTKEAWGGYGTG

-802 NAKDADKELAW
+802 NAKDADRELAW
-813 FVAFRSRHI
+813 FVAFRSRHL
-822 DGTELQPKEERLVLV
+822 DGTELKPEEERLVLV

-842 MTKQL
+842 MTRQVD
-847 EEWTMMKFLIAQ
+847 EWTQMKFLIAQ
-859 VLLKDDTLTES
+859 VLLKDDTLTVP
-870 PTTDSCIE
+870 PTTQTCIE
-878 SKSSDTETVN
+878 NSGTDVDAVT

-893 DGEGEDDE
+893 DGEGEGDT
-901 NNAG
+901 AG

>member
-1 MGMQNGAV
+1 M
-9 SDIVYT
+9 
-15 SYFALWRKP
+15 
-24 LKRAVAALIIVA
+24 KRAIAALILIA
-36 MLLPLILTGC
+36 LLLPMVLTGC

-57 RQFIQHLSNFEYDAA
+57 RQFVQYLANQDFDSA
-72 YQLISPDLQKEEPY
+72 YALISPDLKKAEPAETAK
-86 QPPKATKAPTPG
+86 PTKAPTPG

-118 PTAVPADVT
+118 PTAEPAGTTV
-127 DHRMTKTEFRK
+127 HRMTRAEFKK

-147 ELTAITSQII
+147 ELTAITSQIV

-173 YLTKKAGNLIF
+173 YLTNKAGNLIF

-213 TMLMGTNYPDRGEIF
+213 TMLVGTNYPDRGEIF
-228 DADGILLA
+228 DAEGILLA
-236 ENVSAVTVYCIPS
+236 ENVPAVTVYCIPS
-249 KIQLRDGGKAVTD
+249 KIQLKDGGKAVTD
-262 VKELFKA
+262 VKTLFKA
-269 EDKDLTPDQLLEKEQ
+269 EDKSLTPDQLLEKEL

-320 VLYPDEMNP
+320 VLYPDEMTP
-329 DLEARLLSIPGVGV
+329 ELEARLLTIPGVGV

-351 RQYPFGTSLAHLLG
+351 RQYPYGQSLAHLLG

-390 WLYVLDENGNKVND
+390 WLYVLDENGNKVDD

-467 QRAEEVIKNIVYDDS
+467 QRTEEVIKNIVYDDA
-482 ISGTVIVMDPTTGG
+482 ISGTVIVMNPTTGA
-496 VQAMVSVPGYDPN
+496 VEAMVSFPGYDPN

-554 GLESGNMTLD
+554 GLESGNVTLD
-564 WDFPEEQEH
+564 WAFPEEQER
-573 LRGIDTIWNP
+573 LKGSDTIWNP

-598 RTYSTNRRGPMNM
+598 RTWSTNRRGPMNM

-633 TLKRYLT
+633 TLKKYLT
-640 VMGMG
+640 IMGMG

-652 PTQRSQ
+652 PTQKSQ
-658 IKNTTPDEDGRV
+658 IKNTGDDGKEA

-692 LQLATYI
+692 LQLASYI
-699 SAFRNGGTAYAPYVI
+699 SAFRNGGTVYEPYVI

-720 EGTEYVQVDQH
+720 DKTEYKQVSGH
-731 EETVWKDLCATTTA
+731 EATIWKELCATSTA

-753 GVVEAPSNMG
+753 GVVEAPSTMG
-763 KNPVTKQNWGGYGTG
+763 KNPVTKQQWGGYGTG

-802 NAKDADKELAW
+802 NAKDADRELAW

-822 DGTELQPKEERLVLV
+822 DGTPLDPEEERLVLV

-842 MTKQL
+842 MTKQV
-847 EEWTMMKFLIAQ
+847 EEWTQMKFLIAQ
-859 VLLKDDTLTES
+859 VLLKDDTLTVS
-870 PTTDSCIE
+870 PGTETCFE
-878 SKSSDTETVN
+878 ESSDAVN
-888 TAATA
+888 TSAGTGGA
-893 DGEGEDDE
+893 DGTS
-901 NNAG
+901 AG

>member
-1 MGMQNGAV
+1 M
-9 SDIVYT
+9 
-15 SYFALWRKP
+15 
-24 LKRAVAALIIVA
+24 KRAIAALIILA
-36 MLLPLILTGC
+36 MLLPLCLVGC

-57 RQFIQHLSNFEYDAA
+57 RQFIEYLANQNFDAA
-72 YQLISPDLQKEEPY
+72 YTLIAPDLQKEEPPE
-86 QPPKATKAPTPG
+86 PPKATKAPTPG

-118 PTAVPADVT
+118 PTAVPAEVT
-127 DHRMTKTEFRK
+127 DHRMTRTEFKR

-147 ELTAITSQII
+147 GLTAITAQIV

-173 YLTKKAGNLIF
+173 YLTSKAGNLIF

-228 DADGILLA
+228 DAEGILLA
-236 ENVSAVTVYCIPS
+236 ENVPAVTIYCIPS
-249 KIQLRDGGKAVTD
+249 KIQLKDGGKAVTD
-262 VKELFKA
+262 VKTLFKA
-269 EDKDLTPDQLLEKEQ
+269 EDKSLTPDQLLEKEL

-296 ELEMTEADV
+296 ELNLTEADV

-310 RTFRDFAKLA
+310 RTFRDFAKLK
-320 VLYPDEMNP
+320 VMYPDQMTPE
-329 DLEARLLSIPGVGV
+329 LEARLLTIPGVGV

-351 RQYPFGTSLAHLLG
+351 RQYPYGTSLAHLLG

-412 LGYAGLEKQYEERLR
+412 LGYAGLEKQYEEKLR

-439 GGKVKQILYNVP
+439 GGKVKQILYNIP
-451 AVDGEDL
+451 PVDGEDL
-458 HLTVKINLQ
+458 HLTVKIDLQ
-467 QRAEEVIKNIVYDDS
+467 KRVEEAIETIVYDDS
-482 ISGTVIVMDPTTGG
+482 ISGTVIVMNPTTGG
-496 VQAMVSVPGYDPN
+496 VEAMVSFPGYDPN
-509 DFSRGDLD
+509 SFSRGEMD
-517 DEAWAAMEKDPKTP
+517 DEVWAAMEKDPKTP

-554 GLESGNMTLD
+554 ALESGAVTQD
-564 WDFPEEQEH
+564 WAFPEEQEH
-573 LRGIDTIWNP
+573 LKGTDTIWNP
-583 TKGKLIP
+583 TKGTLMP

-633 TLKRYLT
+633 TLKRYLS

-645 EAVPFDL
+645 ESIPFDL

-658 IKNTTPDEDGRV
+658 IKNTTPDENGLV

-692 LQLATYI
+692 LQLASYI
-699 SAFRNGGTAYAPYVI
+699 SAFRNGGTVYEPYVI

-720 EGTEYVQVDQH
+720 DKTEYTEVSHH
-731 EETVWKDLCATTTA
+731 EATIWKELCATSTA
-745 EAIRDMLE
+745 DAILDMLE

-763 KNPVTKQNWGGYGTG
+763 KNPVTKENWGGYGTG

-790 GKTGTAELAKKQ
+790 GKTGTAELAKKL

-822 DGTELQPKEERLVLV
+822 DGTPLEPEEERLVLV

-842 MTKQL
+842 MTKQVD
-847 EEWTMMKFLIAQ
+847 EWTQMKFLIAQ
-859 VLLKDDTLTES
+859 VLLKDDTLTVP
-870 PTTDSCIE
+870 PTSESCIE
-878 SKSSDTETVN
+878 NSGTGDADTVTTSATTDTEDGGN
-888 TAATA
+888 TN
-893 DGEGEDDE
+893 G
-901 NNAG
+901 

>member
-1 MGMQNGAV
+1 M
-9 SDIVYT
+9 
-15 SYFALWRKP
+15 
-24 LKRAVAALIIVA
+24 KRTLAALLILA
-36 MLLPLILTGC
+36 MLLPLVLTGC

-57 RQFIQHLSNFEYDAA
+57 RQFIQYLAEQNFDAA
-72 YQLISPDLQKEEPY
+72 YELIAADLKKAEPE
-86 QPPKATKAPTPG
+86 QTAAPTKAPTPG
-98 PGETAAPTAEPTAT
+98 PGETAIPTMAPTAT

-118 PTAVPADVT
+118 PTAEPEGTTV
-127 DHRMTKTEFRK
+127 HRMTRAEFKR
-138 RYTDIFEAM
+138 RYTDIFDAM
-147 ELTAITSQII
+147 ELTAITSQIV

-173 YLTKKAGNLIF
+173 YLTNKAGNLIF
-184 DFTVNSEYHEGWV
+184 DFTVNSEYHDGQWV

-213 TMLMGTNYPDRGEIF
+213 TMLVGTNYPDRGEIF
-228 DADGILLA
+228 DAEGILLA
-236 ENVSAVTVYCIPS
+236 ENVPAVTIYCIPS
-249 KIQLRDGGKAVTD
+249 KIQLKDGGKAVTD
-262 VKELFKA
+262 VKTLFKA
-269 EDKDLTPDQLLEKEQ
+269 EDKQLTPDQLLEKEL

-296 ELEMTEADV
+296 ELELTEADV

-310 RTFRDFAKLA
+310 RTFRDFAKLK

-329 DLEARLLSIPGVGV
+329 ELEARLLAIPGVGV

-351 RQYPFGTSLAHLLG
+351 RQYPYGTSLAHLLG
-365 YAGIIQKEYLNHYSM
+365 YAGIIQKEYINQFDPKT
-380 ENGILKENKE
+380 GQPNKE
-390 WLYVLDENGNKVND
+390 WLYVIDPVTGKKVND

-412 LGYAGLEKQYEERLR
+412 LGYAGLEKQYEEKLR

-432 FAYIQGA
+432 FAYIQGK
-439 GGKVKQILYNVP
+439 GGQVKQILYNVP

-458 HLTVKINLQ
+458 HLSVKINLQ
-467 QRAEEVIKNIVYDDS
+467 KRTEEVIQNIVYDDS
-482 ISGTVIVMDPTTGG
+482 ISGTVIVMNPTTGA
-496 VQAMVSVPGYDPN
+496 VEAMVSFPGYDPN
-509 DFSRGDLD
+509 SFTRGDLD

-564 WDFPEEQEH
+564 WAFPQDQEH
-573 LRGIDTIWNP
+573 LRDIDTIWNP
-583 TKGKLIP
+583 TKGTLIP

-652 PTQRSQ
+652 PTQKSQ
-658 IKNTTPDEDGRV
+658 IKNTGDGEKEA

-692 LQLATYI
+692 LQLASYI
-699 SAFRNGGTAYAPYVI
+699 SAFRNGGTVYAPYVI
-714 ESIWQE
+714 ESVWQE
-720 EGTEYVQVDQH
+720 DKTEYNEVSRH
-731 EETVWKDLCATTTA
+731 EPTVWKEICATGTA

-763 KNPVTKQNWGGYGTG
+763 KNPVTKEHWGGYGTG
-778 RFLSVL
+778 RFLSIL

-790 GKTGTAELAKKQ
+790 GKTGTAELAKKL

-822 DGTELQPKEERLVLV
+822 DGAELEPEEERLVLV

-842 MTKQL
+842 MTKQVD
-847 EEWTMMKFLIAQ
+847 EWTQMKFLIAQ
-859 VLLKDDTLTES
+859 ALLKDDSLTES
-870 PTTDSCIE
+870 PTTDTCIE
-878 SKSSDTETVN
+878 SDAVN
-888 TAATA
+888 TAAGA
-893 DGEGEDDE
+893 GAAGG

>member
-1 MGMQNGAV
+1 M
-9 SDIVYT
+9 
-15 SYFALWRKP
+15 
-24 LKRAVAALIIVA
+24 KRAVAALLIVA
-36 MLLPLILTGC
+36 MLLPMTLMGC

-57 RQFIQHLSNFEYDAA
+57 RQFVQYLADQNFDAA
-72 YQLISPDLQKEEPY
+72 FELISPDLQKPEPE
-86 QPPKATKAPTPG
+86 QTAKPTKGPTPG
-98 PGETAAPTAEPTAT
+98 PGETAAPTAAPTAT
-112 PLPTAE
+112 PLPTAA
-118 PTAVPADVT
+118 PTAEPADST
-127 DHRMTKTEFRK
+127 NHRMTRTEFK
-138 RYTDIFEAM
+138 RRYKDIFDAM
-147 ELTAITSQII
+147 DLTGITSQII

-173 YLTKKAGNLIF
+173 YLTNKAGNLIF
-184 DFTVNSEYHEGWV
+184 DFTVNSEYHDGRWV

-213 TMLMGTNYPDRGEIF
+213 TMLVGTNYPDRGEIF
-228 DADGILLA
+228 DAEGILLA
-236 ENVSAVTVYCIPS
+236 ENVPAVTVYCIPS
-249 KIQLRDGGKAVTD
+249 KIQLKDGGKAVTD

-269 EDKDLTPDQLLEKEQ
+269 EDKQLTPDQLLEKEL

-296 ELEMTEADV
+296 ELELTEADV
-305 RNSLA
+305 RNCLA

-329 DLEARLLSIPGVGV
+329 ELEARLLTIPGVGV

-351 RQYPFGTSLAHLLG
+351 RQYPFKQSLAHLLG
-365 YAGIIQKEYLNHYSM
+365 YAGIIQKEYLNQYSV
-380 ENGILKENKE
+380 ENGMRKENKE
-390 WLYVLDENGNKVND
+390 WLYVEVVDPVTGKVTRVND

-432 FAYIQGA
+432 FAYIQGK

-467 QRAEEVIKNIVYDDS
+467 QRLEQVIKNIVYDDS
-482 ISGTVIVMDPTTGG
+482 ISGTAIVMNPTSGA
-496 VQAMVSVPGYDPN
+496 VEAMVSFPGYDPN

-564 WDFPEEQEH
+564 WAFPEEQER
-573 LRGIDTIWNP
+573 LKGTDTIWNP
-583 TKGKLIP
+583 TKGTLIP

-598 RTYSTNRRGPMNM
+598 RTWSTNRRGPMNM

-640 VMGMG
+640 IMGMG
-645 EAVPFDL
+645 ESVPFDL
-652 PTQRSQ
+652 PTQKSQ
-658 IKNTTPDEDGRV
+658 IKNTGTAEEPA

-699 SAFRNGGTAYAPYVI
+699 SAFRNGGTAYEPYVI
-714 ESIWQE
+714 QSVWQE
-720 EGTEYVQVDQH
+720 DKTEYQEVSHH
-731 EETVWKDLCATTTA
+731 EETIWKELCANSTA
-745 EAIRDMLE
+745 TAILDMLE
-753 GVVEAPSNMG
+753 GVVEPASNMG
-763 KNPVTKQNWGGYGTG
+763 KNPLTREHWNGYGTG
-778 RFLSVL
+778 RFLGVL
-784 RTYTCA
+784 REYICA
-790 GKTGTAELAKKQ
+790 GKTGTAELAKKL

-813 FVAFRSRHI
+813 FAAFRSRHL
-822 DGTELQPKEERLVLV
+822 DGTELKPDEERLILV

-842 MTKQL
+842 MTKQVD
-847 EEWTMMKFLIAQ
+847 EWTQMKFLIAQ
-859 VLLKDDTLTES
+859 EMLKEDSLTRS
-870 PTTDSCIE
+870 PTTDTCIE
-878 SKSSDTETVN
+878 NGANGVN
-888 TAATA
+888 TSAGA
-893 DGEGEDDE
+893 DNGNR

>member
-1 MGMQNGAV
+1 M
-9 SDIVYT
+9 
-15 SYFALWRKP
+15 
-24 LKRAVAALIIVA
+24 KRTLAALLILA
-36 MLLPLILTGC
+36 MLLPLVLTGC

-57 RQFIQHLSNFEYDAA
+57 RQFIQYLAEQNFDAA
-72 YQLISPDLQKEEPY
+72 YELISPDLQKEDPP
-86 QPPKATKAPTPG
+86 QPVKPTKGPTPG
-98 PGETAAPTAEPTAT
+98 PGETAAPTAAPTAT

-127 DHRMTKTEFRK
+127 DHRMTRAEFKK
-138 RYTDIFEAM
+138 RYTDIFDAM
-147 ELTAITSQII
+147 ELTAITSQIV

-173 YLTKKAGNLIF
+173 YLTNKAGNLIF
-184 DFTVNSEYHEGWV
+184 DFTVSSEYHEGWV

-213 TMLMGTNYPDRGEIF
+213 TMLVGTNYPDRGEIF
-228 DADGILLA
+228 DAEGILLA
-236 ENVSAVTVYCIPS
+236 ENVPAVTIYCIPS
-249 KIQLRDGGKAVTD
+249 KIQLKDGGKAVTD
-262 VKELFKA
+262 VKTLFKA
-269 EDKDLTPDQLLEKEQ
+269 EDKQLTPDQLLEKEL

-296 ELEMTEADV
+296 ELELTEADV

-310 RTFRDFAKLA
+310 RTFRDFAKLK

-329 DLEARLLSIPGVGV
+329 ELEARLLAIPGVGV

-351 RQYPFGTSLAHLLG
+351 RQYPYGTSLAHLLG

-412 LGYAGLEKQYEERLR
+412 LGYAGLEKQYEEKLR

-439 GGKVKQILYNVP
+439 GGKVKQILYNIP
-451 AVDGEDL
+451 PVDGEDL
-458 HLTVKINLQ
+458 HLTVKIDLQ
-467 QRAEEVIKNIVYDDS
+467 KRVEEAIETIVYDDS
-482 ISGTVIVMDPTTGG
+482 ISGTVIVMNPTTGG
-496 VQAMVSVPGYDPN
+496 VEALVSFPGYDPN
-509 DFSRGDLD
+509 SFSRGEMD
-517 DEAWAAMEKDPKTP
+517 DEVWAAMEKDPKTP

-554 GLESGNMTLD
+554 ALESGAVTQD
-564 WDFPEEQEH
+564 WAFPEEQEH
-573 LRGIDTIWNP
+573 LKGTDTIWNP
-583 TKGKLIP
+583 TKGTLMP

-633 TLKRYLT
+633 TLKRYLS

-645 EAVPFDL
+645 ESIPFDL

-658 IKNTTPDEDGRV
+658 IKNTTPDENGLV

-692 LQLATYI
+692 LQLASYI
-699 SAFRNGGTAYAPYVI
+699 SAFRNGGTVYTPYVI
-714 ESIWQE
+714 ESVWQE
-720 EGTEYVQVDQH
+720 DKTEYNEVSRH
-731 EETVWKDLCATTTA
+731 EPTIWKEICATGTA
-745 EAIRDMLE
+745 ESIRDMLE
-753 GVVEAPSNMG
+753 GVVEAPSTMG
-763 KNPVTKQNWGGYGTG
+763 KNPVTKEHWGGYGTG

-822 DGTELQPKEERLVLV
+822 DGTELDPGEERLVLV

-842 MTKQL
+842 MTKQVD
-847 EEWTMMKFLIAQ
+847 EWTQMKFLIAQ
-859 VLLKDDTLTES
+859 ALLKDDSLTES
-870 PTTDSCIE
+870 PTSDTCIE
-878 SKSSDTETVN
+878 GDTVT
-888 TAATA
+888 TAAAST
-893 DGEGEDDE
+893 GEGG

>member
-1 MGMQNGAV
+1 M
-9 SDIVYT
+9 
-15 SYFALWRKP
+15 
-24 LKRAVAALIIVA
+24 KRAIAALIILA
-36 MLLPLILTGC
+36 MLLPVALTGC

-57 RQFIQHLSNFEYDAA
+57 RQFIEYLANQNFDAA
-72 YQLISPDLQKEEPY
+72 YTLIAPDLQKEEPPE
-86 QPPKATKAPTPG
+86 PPKATKAPTPG

-118 PTAVPADVT
+118 PTAVPAEVT
-127 DHRMTKTEFRK
+127 DHRMTRTEFKR

-147 ELTAITSQII
+147 GLTAITAQIV

-173 YLTKKAGNLIF
+173 YLTNKAGNLIF
-184 DFTVNSEYHEGWV
+184 DFTVSSEYHEGWV

-228 DADGILLA
+228 DAEGILLA
-236 ENVSAVTVYCIPS
+236 ENVPAVTIYCIPS
-249 KIQLRDGGKAVTD
+249 KIQLKDGGKAVTD
-262 VKELFKA
+262 VKTLFKA
-269 EDKDLTPDQLLEKEQ
+269 EDKSLTPDQLLEKEL

-296 ELEMTEADV
+296 ELNLTEADV

-310 RTFRDFAKLA
+310 RTFRDFAKLK
-320 VLYPDEMNP
+320 VMYPDQMTPE
-329 DLEARLLSIPGVGV
+329 LEARLLTIPGVGV
-343 DSNNYGTL
+343 DSNNSGTL
-351 RQYPFGTSLAHLLG
+351 RQYPYGTSLAHLLG

-412 LGYAGLEKQYEERLR
+412 LGYAGLEKQYEEKLR

-439 GGKVKQILYNVP
+439 GGKVKQILYNIP
-451 AVDGEDL
+451 PVDGEDL
-458 HLTVKINLQ
+458 HLTVKIDLQ
-467 QRAEEVIKNIVYDDS
+467 KRVEEAIETIVYDDS
-482 ISGTVIVMDPTTGG
+482 ISGTVIVMNPTTGG
-496 VQAMVSVPGYDPN
+496 VEALVSFPGYDPN
-509 DFSRGDLD
+509 SFSRGEMD
-517 DEAWAAMEKDPKTP
+517 DEVWAAMEKDPKTP

-554 GLESGNMTLD
+554 ALESGAVTLD
-564 WDFPEEQEH
+564 WAFPEEQEH
-573 LRGIDTIWNP
+573 LKGTDTIWNP
-583 TKGKLIP
+583 TKGTLMP

-633 TLKRYLT
+633 TLKRYLS

-645 EAVPFDL
+645 ESIPFDL

-658 IKNTTPDEDGRV
+658 IKNTTPDENGLV

-692 LQLATYI
+692 LQLASYI
-699 SAFRNGGTAYAPYVI
+699 SAFRNGGTVYEPYVI

-720 EGTEYVQVDQH
+720 DKTEYTEVSHH
-731 EETVWKDLCATTTA
+731 ETTIWKELCATSTA
-745 EAIRDMLE
+745 DAILDMLE

-763 KNPVTKQNWGGYGTG
+763 KNPVTKENWGGYGTG

-790 GKTGTAELAKKQ
+790 GKTGTAELAKKL

-822 DGTELQPKEERLVLV
+822 DGTPLEPEEERLVLV

-842 MTKQL
+842 MTKQVD
-847 EEWTMMKFLIAQ
+847 EWTQMKFLIAQ
-859 VLLKDDTLTES
+859 VLLKDDTLTVP
-870 PTTDSCIE
+870 PTSESCIE
-878 SKSSDTETVN
+878 NSGTGDTDTVTTSATTDTEDDGN
-888 TAATA
+888 TN
-893 DGEGEDDE
+893 G
-901 NNAG
+901 

>member
-1 MGMQNGAV
+1 M
-9 SDIVYT
+9 
-15 SYFALWRKP
+15 
-24 LKRAVAALIIVA
+24 KRTLAALLILA
-36 MLLPLILTGC
+36 MLLPLVLTGC

-57 RQFIQHLSNFEYDAA
+57 RQFIQYLAEQNFDAA
-72 YQLISPDLQKEEPY
+72 YELITPDLKKAEPA
-86 QPPKATKAPTPG
+86 QTAAPTKAPTPG
-98 PGETAAPTAEPTAT
+98 PGETAIPTMAPTAT

-118 PTAVPADVT
+118 PTAEPEGTTV
-127 DHRMTKTEFRK
+127 HRMTRAEFKR
-138 RYTDIFEAM
+138 RYTDIFDAM
-147 ELTAITSQII
+147 ELTAITSQIV

-173 YLTKKAGNLIF
+173 YLTNKAGNLIF
-184 DFTVNSEYHEGWV
+184 DFTVNSEYHDGQWV
-197 VMWDPSLIF
+197 VMWAPSLIF

-213 TMLMGTNYPDRGEIF
+213 TMLVGTNYPDRGEIF
-228 DADGILLA
+228 DAEGILLA
-236 ENVSAVTVYCIPS
+236 ENVPAVTIYCIPS
-249 KIQLRDGGKAVTD
+249 KIQLKDGGKAVTD
-262 VKELFKA
+262 VKTLFKA
-269 EDKDLTPDQLLEKEQ
+269 EDRQLTPDQLLEKEL

-296 ELEMTEADV
+296 ELGLTDADV

-320 VLYPDEMNP
+320 VLYPDEMSP
-329 DLEARLLSIPGVGV
+329 ELEARLLAIPGVGV

-351 RQYPFGTSLAHLLG
+351 RQYPYGSSLAHLLG

-390 WLYVLDENGNKVND
+390 WLYVLDENGNRVND

-412 LGYAGLEKQYEERLR
+412 LGYAGLEKQYEEKLR

-432 FAYIQGA
+432 FAYIQGK
-439 GGKVKQILYNVP
+439 GGQVKQILYNVP

-458 HLTVKINLQ
+458 HLSVKINLQ
-467 QRAEEVIKNIVYDDS
+467 KRTEEVIQNIVYDDA
-482 ISGTVIVMDPTTGG
+482 ISGTVIVMNPTTGA
-496 VQAMVSVPGYDPN
+496 VEAMVSFPGYNPN
-509 DFSRGDLD
+509 DFTRGDLD

-554 GLESGNMTLD
+554 GLESGNVTLD
-564 WDFPEEQEH
+564 WAFPEEQE
-573 LRGIDTIWNP
+573 RVKPTDTIWNP
-583 TKGKLIP
+583 SKGTLIP

-652 PTQRSQ
+652 PTQKSQ
-658 IKNTTPDEDGRV
+658 IKNTGTAEEPA

-692 LQLATYI
+692 LQLASYI
-699 SAFRNGGTAYAPYVI
+699 SAFRNGGTVYAPYVI
-714 ESIWQE
+714 ESVWQE
-720 EGTEYVQVDQH
+720 DKTEYTEVSRH
-731 EETVWKDLCATTTA
+731 EPTVWKELCASGTA
-745 EAIRDMLE
+745 DAILDMLE
-753 GVVEAPSNMG
+753 GVVEAPSTMG
-763 KNPVTKQNWGGYGTG
+763 RNPVTKEHWGGYGTG

-822 DGTELQPKEERLVLV
+822 DGTELEPEEERLVLV

-842 MTKQL
+842 MTKQVD
-847 EEWTMMKFLIAQ
+847 EWTQMKFLIAQ
-859 VLLKDDTLTES
+859 ALLKDDTLTES
-870 PTTDSCIE
+870 PTSDTCIE
-878 SKSSDTETVN
+878 GDAVN
-888 TAATA
+888 TSASSN
-893 DGEGEDDE
+893 G
-901 NNAG
+901 AGGNSAG

>member
-1 MGMQNGAV
+1 M
-9 SDIVYT
+9 
-15 SYFALWRKP
+15 
-24 LKRAVAALIIVA
+24 KRTLAALLILA
-36 MLLPLILTGC
+36 MLLPLALTGC

-57 RQFIQHLSNFEYDAA
+57 RQFIQYLAEQNFDAA
-72 YQLISPDLQKEEPY
+72 YELIAADLRKEDPP
-86 QPPKATKAPTPG
+86 QPVKPTKGPTPG
-98 PGETAAPTAEPTAT
+98 PGETAIPTMAPTAT

-127 DHRMTKTEFRK
+127 DHRMTRAEFKK
-138 RYTDIFEAM
+138 RYTDIFDAM
-147 ELTAITSQII
+147 ELTAITSQIV

-173 YLTKKAGNLIF
+173 YLTNKAGNLIF
-184 DFTVNSEYHEGWV
+184 DFTVNSEYHDGQWV

-213 TMLMGTNYPDRGEIF
+213 TMLVGTNYPDRGEIF
-228 DADGILLA
+228 DAEGILLA
-236 ENVSAVTVYCIPS
+236 ENVPAVTIYCIPS
-249 KIQLRDGGKAVTD
+249 KIQLKDGGKAVTD
-262 VKELFKA
+262 VKTLFKA
-269 EDKDLTPDQLLEKEQ
+269 EDKQLTPDQLLEKEL

-296 ELEMTEADV
+296 ELELTEADV

-310 RTFRDFAKLA
+310 RTFRDFAKLK

-329 DLEARLLSIPGVGV
+329 ELEARLLAIPGVGV

-351 RQYPFGTSLAHLLG
+351 RQYPYGTSLAHLLG
-365 YAGIIQKEYLNHYSM
+365 YAGIIQKEYINQFDPKT
-380 ENGILKENKE
+380 GQPNKE
-390 WLYVLDENGNKVND
+390 WLYVIDPVTGKKVND

-412 LGYAGLEKQYEERLR
+412 LGYAGLEKQYEEKLR

-432 FAYIQGA
+432 FAYIQGK
-439 GGKVKQILYNVP
+439 GGQVKQILYNVP

-458 HLTVKINLQ
+458 HLSVKINLQ
-467 QRAEEVIKNIVYDDS
+467 KRTEEVIQNIVYDDS
-482 ISGTVIVMDPTTGG
+482 ISGTVIVMNPTTGA
-496 VQAMVSVPGYDPN
+496 VEAMVSFPGYDPN
-509 DFSRGDLD
+509 SFTRGDLD

-564 WDFPEEQEH
+564 WAFPQDQEH
-573 LRGIDTIWNP
+573 LRDIDTIWNP
-583 TKGKLIP
+583 TKGTLIP

-645 EAVPFDL
+645 EAIPFDL
-652 PTQRSQ
+652 PTQKSQ
-658 IKNTTPDEDGRV
+658 IKNTGDGEKEA

-692 LQLATYI
+692 LQLASYI
-699 SAFRNGGTAYAPYVI
+699 SAFRNGGTVYAPYVI
-714 ESIWQE
+714 ESVWQE
-720 EGTEYVQVDQH
+720 DKTEYNEVSRH
-731 EETVWKDLCATTTA
+731 EPTVWKEICATGTA

-763 KNPVTKQNWGGYGTG
+763 KNPVTKEHWGGYGTG
-778 RFLSVL
+778 RFLSIL

-790 GKTGTAELAKKQ
+790 GKTGTAELAKKL

-822 DGTELQPKEERLVLV
+822 DGAELEPEEERLVLV

-842 MTKQL
+842 MTKQVD
-847 EEWTMMKFLIAQ
+847 EWTQMKFLIAQ
-859 VLLKDDTLTES
+859 ALLKDDSLTES
-870 PTTDSCIE
+870 PTTDTCIE
-878 SKSSDTETVN
+878 GDTVN
-888 TAATA
+888 TAAGA
-893 DGEGEDDE
+893 GAAGG